1 MNRKFLLLALII
13 GSSLAGIAFFS
24 AQETAYKLLDASELA
39 ADPARYKGDNLRVRG
54 FVKLGTLVREGKTAK
69 FDLELNDRTIPIF
82 FTGETLLPD
91 AFKEGAR
98 ARVDGK
104 WKDGVLEANHVEA
117 KCASKYEAGYAEDG
131 EKEGKSTSSKKGDW
145 NF

>member
-1 MNRKFLLLALII
+1 MNQKFLLLTLLI
-13 GSSLAGIAFFS
+13 GFSLAGIAFFS

-39 ADPARYKGDNLRVRG
+39 ANPARFSGDNLRVRG
-54 FVKLGTLVREGKTAK
+54 FVKVGSLVREGKTAR
-69 FDLELNDRTIPIF
+69 FDLELDDRVVPIF

-104 WKDGVLEANHVEA
+104 MKDGVLEANHVEA
-117 KCASKYEAGYAEDG
+117 KCASKYEAGYADE
-131 EKEGKSTSSKKGDW
+131 EGQSKKESSDW

>member
-1 MNRKFLLLALII
+1 MNPKFLILTLVIA
-13 GSSLAGIAFFS
+13 GSLGGIAYFS

-39 ADPARYKGDNLRVRG
+39 ANPTPYQDDNLRVRG
-54 FVKLGTLVREGKTAK
+54 FVKLGSLVREGKAAR
-69 FDLELNDRTIPIF
+69 FDLELDNRTIPVY

-104 WKDGVLEANHVEA
+104 WKNGVLESNHVEA
-117 KCASKYEAGYAEDG
+117 KCASKYEAGYAEEGSINKSG
-131 EKEGKSTSSKKGDW
+131 EKY
-145 NF
+145 